1 MTIASALRNGGI
13 YSAPLRAGSSNGNG
27 TMPTVDTYGPSNP
40 GSLEGL
46 YSRMSFS
53 QSNQESMGVGAMLT
67 GIMAGAAPGS
77 SSGPLGT
84 IGSSIAGQALMAT
97 ARDSH

>member
-1 MTIASALRNGGI
+1 MT
-13 YSAPLRAGSSNGNG
+13 
-27 TMPTVDTYGPSNP
+27 
-40 GSLEGL
+40 
-46 YSRMSFS
+46 FS
-53 QSNQESMGVGAMLT
+53 KSNQESMGVGAMLT